1 MSLKICLHIAQKREL
16 LMRMHKKAPAL
27 LPVIVILI
35 AIFMSGSPYAHRSTH
50 LKKAMYSFVLEQL
63 SSALYVII
71 ARTSEKSKG
80 LFFHYHTRLNCTVA
94 DTSLS

>member
-1 MSLKICLHIAQKREL
+1 
-16 LMRMHKKAPAL
+16 MRMHKKAPAL
-27 LPVIVILI
+27 LPIIVILI
-35 AIFMSGSPYAHRSTH
+35 AIFMSGSPYTHRSTH

>member
-1 MSLKICLHIAQKREL
+1 LSLKICLHRTQKREL

-27 LPVIVILI
+27 LPVIVIVILI

-71 ARTSEKSKG
+71 ARTS
-80 LFFHYHTRLNCTVA
+80 
-94 DTSLS
+94 